1 MPLSPEQRAALEAE
15 ADRRGVDRAALIR
28 EAEALVDGGDEQE
41 PSQRGGNADAPPSG
55 EQPKL
60 FMYLLPFVKVREVRQ
75 KWLGLTESFPGD
87 NEVASKWALKMGGGG
102 GDDTTEVPEE

>member
-28 EAEALVDGGDEQE
+28 EAEALVDGGSEEQ
-41 PSQRGGNADAPPSG
+41 PDRGGNADTSPSG
-55 EQPKL
+55 EPPKL
-60 FMYLLPFVKVREVRQ
+60 FMYLLPFVTVREVRQ

-102 GDDTTEVPEE
+102 GGEPEVPEE